1 MKGGVMRNYLHW
13 KKESNSTGKVIIG
26 AVAGMAVGLT
36 AGILTAPRP
45 GKEIRDMLSSRT
57 SKAIE
62 KIGETITEN
71 KNKE

>member
-1 MKGGVMRNYLHW
+1 
-13 KKESNSTGKVIIG
+13 VIIG